1 MMRYLAGGVV
11 LVVLGL
17 PVGAENFQESIVDR
31 NRDVGRQLAPVVPRK
46 AAPNRIMGRKTN
58 VSGALVTIA
67 KARQPLHAISPFAP
81 EEYGSGVAN
90 VVRDPTTGQAD
101 GIMVLSIEF

>member
-1 MMRYLAGGVV
+1 MMRYLIGGLA

-17 PVGAENFQESIVDR
+17 PGRAETFQEAVVVRDR
-31 NRDVGRQLAPVVPRK
+31 EVGRHLAPIVPRK

-90 VVRDPTTGQAD
+90 VSRDPITGQAD
-101 GIMVLSIEF
+101 GIMVLSVEF

>member
-1 MMRYLAGGVV
+1 MMRNLAVGVA
-11 LVVLGL
+11 LVMIGI
-17 PVGAENFQESIVDR
+17 PARAETFQESIVDR
-31 NRDVGRQLAPVVPRK
+31 HREVGRQLAPIVPRK

-58 VSGALVTIA
+58 VSGVLVTIA

-81 EEYGSGVAN
+81 EEYGSGVGN

-101 GIMVLSIEF
+101 GITVLSIEF